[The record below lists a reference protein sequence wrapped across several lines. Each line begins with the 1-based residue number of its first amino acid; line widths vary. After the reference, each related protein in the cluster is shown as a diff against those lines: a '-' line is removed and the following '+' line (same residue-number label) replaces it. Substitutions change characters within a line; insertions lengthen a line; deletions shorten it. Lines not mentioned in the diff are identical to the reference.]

1 MATANLYSETGEAKG
16 TVELPA
22 ALFEQPV
29 HRQALYET
37 VRCYLANQRQGT
49 HDTKTRAE
57 VNYSSAKLYR
67 QKGTGRARAGSAKS
81 PTRVGGG
88 RAFGPHPRDYSIRLP
103 KKVKR
108 LALKSALSDRAA
120 HARVHVVEDLD
131 LEVPKTRTM
140 ASLLSAMNLG
150 GRHTLFVLPPAGDT
164 VFRSL
169 RNLAGVRVLR
179 SHELNAYAVLWADNL
194 VFTASALAGAEEVF
208 GS

>member
-1 MATANLYSETGEAKG
+1 MATANLYSGTGEAKG

-22 ALFEQPV
+22 SLFEQPV
-29 HRQALYET
+29 HRQALYEA
-37 VRCYLANQRQGT
+37 VRSYLANQRQGT

-88 RAFGPHPRDYSIRLP
+88 TAFGPHPRDYGYKLP
-103 KKVKR
+103 RKIKR

-120 HARVHVVEDLD
+120 HERVSIVEDFQLD
-131 LEVPKTRTM
+131 APRTQAVAKLM
-140 ASLLSAMNLG
+140 AAMALP
-150 GRHTLFVLPPAGDT
+150 GRHTLFVLPQEAESLYK
-164 VFRSL
+164 SL
-169 RNLAGVRVLR
+169 RNLAGVRTLR
-179 SHELNAYAVLWADNL
+179 SHELNAYTVLWADNL
-194 VFTASALAGAEEVF
+194 VFLQSALSGAEEVF

>member
-1 MATANLYSETGEAKG
+1 MATANLYSGSGESKG

-22 ALFEQPV
+22 SLFEQPV
-29 HRQALYET
+29 HKQALYEA

-49 HDTKTRAE
+49 HDTKTRSE
-57 VNYSSAKLYR
+57 VKYSSAKLYR

-88 RAFGPHPRDYSIRLP
+88 TAFGPHPRDYSYTLP
-103 KKVKR
+103 RKVKR

-120 HARVHVVEDLD
+120 HDRVHVVEDLD
-131 LEVPKTRTM
+131 LAAPKTKTM
-140 ASLLSAMNLG
+140 ATMLGAMSLE
-150 GRHTLFVLPPAGDT
+150 GRHTLFILPREGDT
-164 VFRSL
+164 LFKSL
-169 RNLAGVRVLR
+169 RNLNGVRVLR

-194 VFTASALAGAEEVF
+194 VFTQNSLSGAEEVF